1 MAFCPNCGSPAE
13 GRYCQKCGAALDAGV
28 PPAGTTPLGAAPG
41 ATSSAAAVG
50 MSENVAAAL
59 CYVFGLVTGI
69 LFLVL
74 APYNQN
80 RNIRFHAFQSI
91 FLHIAWIVLWIVL
104 TIITLPLN
112 AIPILGAM
120 ISILL
125 HFLLFAGGVIIWL
138 YLMYKAYNGEKLVLP
153 IVGPI
158 AEKQAGA

>member
-13 GRYCQKCGAALDAGV
+13 GRYCQKCGAALDAGA
-28 PPAGTTPLGAAPG
+28 PTAGTTPLGATPG

-80 RNIRFHAFQSI
+80 RIVRFHAFQSI
-91 FLHIAWIVLWIVL
+91 FLNVA
-104 TIITLPLN
+104 
-112 AIPILGAM
+112 
-120 ISILL
+120 
-125 HFLLFAGGVIIWL
+125 VII
-138 YLMYKAYNGEKLVLP
+138 
-153 IVGPI
+153 I
-158 AEKQAGA
+158 AIALGI

>member
-13 GRYCQKCGAALDAGV
+13 GRYCQKCGSALDAGAT
-28 PPAGTTPLGAAPG
+28 PPGATPLGAGPG
-41 ATSSAAAVG
+41 ATTSTAAVG
-50 MSENVAAAL
+50 MSDNVAGAL
-59 CYVFGLVTGI
+59 CYLFGLVTGI

-80 RNIRFHAFQSI
+80 RNVRFHAFQSI
-91 FLHIAWIVLWIVL
+91 FLHIAFIVLWIAL
-104 TIITLPLN
+104 TIVTLPLS